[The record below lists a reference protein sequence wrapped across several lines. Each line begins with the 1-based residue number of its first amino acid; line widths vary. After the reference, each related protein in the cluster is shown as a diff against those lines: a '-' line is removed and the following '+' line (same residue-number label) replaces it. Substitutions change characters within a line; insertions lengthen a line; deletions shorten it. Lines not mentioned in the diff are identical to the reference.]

1 MLLTPCLKVRDKI
14 ITPWGLPAYLNL
26 PNALTFLRLL
36 LIPVFITLFSI
47 FSPPQALAAAIV
59 FAVAALTDFFD
70 GYFARRNGQITTLG
84 KLLGPVADKLLV
96 VAGILLLVES
106 QIVASWLAFA
116 IIAREIGITGLR
128 AIAATEGIM
137 IPADTIGK
145 LKTFFQVVG
154 ITLLMLP
161 SSMGFYQFE
170 PHRLGIAFL
179 YLALALGLISGVR
192 YLATTIQQIP
202 THGNLLN
209 ESH

>member
-1 MLLTPCLKVRDKI
+1 MLLTHCLKVRDKI

-26 PNALTFLRLL
+26 PNVLTFLRLL

-70 GYFARRNGQITTLG
+70 GYFARRNGQITKLG
-84 KLLGPVADKLLV
+84 KLLDPVADKLLV

-192 YLATTIQQIP
+192 YLATTIQQIH

>member
-1 MLLTPCLKVRDKI
+1 MLLTHCLKVRDKI

-26 PNALTFLRLL
+26 PNVLTFLRLL

-59 FAVAALTDFFD
+59 FTMAALTAFFD

-84 KLLGPVADKLLV
+84 KLLDPLADKLLV

-192 YLATTIQQIP
+192 YLATTIQQIH